1 MKKWL
6 KFSFLSN
13 NPLFKNDSSQP
24 SALSEDK
31 RKGLIFTYFVGAVW
45 IVSAINAL
53 QNLYLSVTIQ
63 GKVGQEYASYNT
75 GNIIAL
81 IFLGL
86 IWGGHF
92 WYPRLMRHI
101 FIILLVIGTI
111 FTFSVKDVN
120 QLFVILTLPII
131 MAAFLI
137 QPIYGFVYYG
147 LIVIAYLL
155 RLYLEGLPIDE
166 RSIPFLILVLLV
178 VFAVV
183 AWLIA
188 QSLDKA
194 LAEARALNKE
204 LDQRVQDRT
213 RQLAE
218 ALEREHATAVRN
230 ETILESIADGV
241 LVFDAKQQVMI
252 ANPAANRLVNRD
264 LHSLTLS
271 EILNSIEDKAREL
284 INSWVRGQKPTDQ
297 NNVKFEWHH
306 RTISATIA
314 PVILPAMDGKQV
326 DAGNVMVLR
335 DFTKEA
341 QLERVKSLFLGMV
354 SHELR
359 TPMTAIKGYIKV
371 LLDTEKENVSEA
383 GYEHLQTIEGSIKQL
398 FTLANELIDLSRLE
412 TGEIE
417 LYPEWVDLT
426 TIVKQATKMV
436 QQEFAARNL
445 SLEVRVADNLSALYL
460 DKNRILQILLNL
472 LSNAYKYTAQGGA
485 TLEVTQSD
493 DWLNITVADTGVGIK
508 PADQANMF
516 NRFFRAHDQIV
527 QQAGG
532 TGLGLSIT
540 KGLIELHAGQLTFTS
555 QYGSGTTFQVALP
568 KNAGVLAEDE
578 QKTTETQN
586 SLPA

>member
-1 MKKWL
+1 MKQLGKIN
-6 KFSFLSN
+6 FLEKIFRQEDVGKLST
-13 NPLFKNDSSQP
+13 
-24 SALSEDK
+24 LSEDK
-31 RKGLIFTYFVGAVW
+31 RKGKIFSYFVGVIW
-45 IVSAINAL
+45 IITIIDLVY
-53 QNLYLSVTIQ
+53 NLYIAF
-63 GKVGQEYASYNT
+63 GINDEGAQEYADYIPGSV
-75 GNIIAL
+75 GVVFL
-81 IFLGL
+81 LGL
-86 IWGGHF
+86 IWGGHH
-92 WYPRLMRHI
+92 WYPRLARHV
-101 FIILLVIGTI
+101 FLLLAVVGAT
-111 FTFSVKDVN
+111 FTFNATDIEII
-120 QLFVILTLPII
+120 FVGMALPII

-137 QPIYGFVYYG
+137 KPVYSYAYWAVITCAYG
-147 LIVIAYLL
+147 LN
-155 RLYLEGLPIDE
+155 LYLWNALSPEKFFFAGL
-166 RSIPFLILVLLV
+166 VTLLV
-178 VFAVV
+178 IAVV

-194 LAEARALNKE
+194 LAEARALNEE

-264 LHSLTLS
+264 LKSLTLF
-271 EILNSIEDKAREL
+271 EILSSIEEKTREV
-284 INSWVRGQKPTDQ
+284 INSWVQGQKPTDQ
-297 NNVKFEWHH
+297 NNVKFEWHN

-314 PVILPAMDGKQV
+314 PVILPTMDGKHV

-341 QLERVKSLFLGMV
+341 QLERVKALFLGMV

-371 LLDTEKENVSEA
+371 LLDTEKENLSGA
-383 GYEHLQTIEGSIKQL
+383 GYEHLQTIDGSIKQL

-485 TLEVTQSD
+485 TIEVTQSD

-508 PADQANMF
+508 LADQANMF
-516 NRFFRAHDQIV
+516 SRFFRAHDQIV

-540 KGLIELHAGQLTFTS
+540 KGLIELHGGQLTFTS

-568 KNAGVLAEDE
+568 KNGGALTEDE
-578 QKTTETQN
+578 QKTIETQI